1 MLWKWYLPLLWSRK
15 LQTGTASFFFF
26 LFTPGWGIEGLKS
39 SAINTNNR
47 GREQTWK
54 AARRRAISTA
64 PGPAFKSPS
73 AAMQTDMVKRVWHKP
88 QSQTG
93 LIHGAWQQATSSGA
107 TAASRPFSPGGGGGS
122 AALWWMV
129 DGPPLC
135 HFSSFIPAL
144 PQNPERGFK
153 TTRLGW
159 LMNGASAWWQTD
171 TIITVNLSPA
181 AVPPNSV
188 PPHKPARQYSFPLIS
203 ASHFRLSS
211 SQTPQTHLCSSLS
224 CNQARTTMQWW
235 LITERGHSSP
245 CFKALA
251 GRAGGAQRST
261 LKSCRS
267 MGCMFV
273 GNA

>member
-26 LFTPGWGIEGLKS
+26 LFTPGWGIEGLKRGT
-39 SAINTNNR
+39 INTNNR

-107 TAASRPFSPGGGGGS
+107 TAASRPFSRGGGALLLCDGWWTVPLSVIFLRSSLLYRRILREGSKQRGS
-122 AALWWMV
+122 AGWWMA
-129 DGPPLC
+129 DDC
-135 HFSSFIPAL
+135 
-144 PQNPERGFK
+144 
-153 TTRLGW
+153 
-159 LMNGASAWWQTD
+159 ASAWWQTD

-181 AVPPNSV
+181 AAPPPSQLRPTTQTRSAIFISFNLSV
-188 PPHKPARQYSFPLIS
+188 ALLTELKSDPLKP
-203 ASHFRLSS
+203 
-211 SQTPQTHLCSSLS
+211 SLLKS
-224 CNQARTTMQWW
+224 LLQSGLNDNAVMINHR
-235 LITERGHSSP
+235 E
-245 CFKALA
+245 
-251 GRAGGAQRST
+251 GAQ
-261 LKSCRS
+261 
-267 MGCMFV
+267 
-273 GNA
+273 